1 MVFLSLLLIAVPG
14 ILVILGIVFIC
25 NSNPALKKKGK
36 YLLLGGVLMILLEIL
51 IGFSICSGMNF
62 H

>member
-1 MVFLSLLLIAVPG
+1 LLIAVPG